1 MFFIGDG
8 ISLESLIVFLLTLN
22 LTFLTEVTAQHKN
35 MLIYYR
41 YCHNYFLSG
50 NQNVSVLSLD
60 S

>member
-41 YCHNYFLSG
+41 YCHN
-50 NQNVSVLSLD
+50 
-60 S
+60 

>member
-8 ISLESLIVFLLTLN
+8 ISLESLIVFL

-50 NQNVSVLSLD
+50 NQNVSVPSLD